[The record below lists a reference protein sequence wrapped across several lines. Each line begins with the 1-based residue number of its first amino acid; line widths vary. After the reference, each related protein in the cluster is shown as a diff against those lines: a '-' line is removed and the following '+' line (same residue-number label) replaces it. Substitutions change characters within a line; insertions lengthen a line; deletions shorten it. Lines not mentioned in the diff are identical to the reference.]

1 MSGHVLA
8 VGEALVDVVHR
19 PDGSSEEHPGGSLA
33 NVALTLGR
41 LGRDVR
47 LATWLGRDA
56 RGDDVRAWLARSRV
70 ALAPG
75 SDGAGRTSVA
85 QATLD
90 DTGAATY
97 EFDLE
102 WQVPAGAAATAETL
116 AVHTGSI
123 AAMLGPGDAGVRSLV
138 ESSRTTST
146 ITYDPNARPALMG
159 DAAAVRPRVEELV
172 ALADVVKV
180 SDEDLAWLAPGT
192 DPLDV
197 ARAWQRSGPAV
208 VVVTFGGEG
217 ATAVTATGEV
227 TVAAPRVDVVDTVGA
242 GDSFMGALLDWLWGA
257 DLLGADRR
265 EALRAIDR
273 AATARMLVRAVAV
286 AAVTVSRAGANP
298 PWPADLVGPDRVR
311 FAGPDREGVADPEK
325 TLGQVEETR

>member
-19 PDGSSEEHPGGSLA
+19 PDGTSAEHPGGSLA

-47 LATWLGRDA
+47 LATWLGADA
-56 RGDDVRAWLARSRV
+56 RGDAVRSWLGESHVEA
-70 ALAPG
+70 APG
-75 SDGAGRTSVA
+75 SDGAARTSVA

-90 DTGAATY
+90 ASGAATY

-102 WQVPAGAAATAETL
+102 WRVPAGVATDAGTL

-123 AAMLGPGDAGVRSLV
+123 AAVLEPGATDVRRLV
-138 ESSRTTST
+138 EAARATST

-159 DAAAVRPRVEELV
+159 DAADARPRIEELV

-180 SDEDLAWLAPGT
+180 SDEDLAWLVPGA
-192 DPLDV
+192 DPLDA
-197 ARAWQRSGPAV
+197 ARAWLRSGPAI
-208 VVVTFGGEG
+208 VVVTCGGSG
-217 ATAVTATGEV
+217 ATALTEAGEV
-227 TVAAPRVDVVDTVGA
+227 TVAAPAVDVVDTVGA

-257 DLLGADRR
+257 GLLGAARR
-265 EALRAIDR
+265 DALRGIDR
-273 AATARMLVRAVAV
+273 DATARMLTRAAAV

-298 PWPADLVGPDRVR
+298 PWPPDLPHPAHATGPATIPAPATR
-311 FAGPDREGVADPEK
+311 PS
-325 TLGQVEETR
+325 TEETA

>member
-1 MSGHVLA
+1 MPAHVLA

-19 PDGSSEEHPGGSLA
+19 PDGSSSEHPGGSLA

-47 LATWLGRDA
+47 LATWLGADE
-56 RGDDVRAWLARSRV
+56 RGERVREWLARSAV
-70 ALAPG
+70 TVAPG
-75 SDGAGRTSVA
+75 SDGAERTSVA

-90 DTGAATY
+90 ATGQATY

-102 WQVPAGAAATAETL
+102 WKVPAAASADVGTL

-123 AAMLGPGDAGVRSLV
+123 GAILAPGASDVRRLV
-138 ESSRTTST
+138 EEARATST
-146 ITYDPNARPALMG
+146 ITYDPNVRPALMG
-159 DAAAVRPRVEELV
+159 DAVHVRPRVEELV

-208 VVVTFGGEG
+208 VVVTFGGQG
-217 ATAVTATGEV
+217 ATAVTAAGEV
-227 TVAAPRVDVVDTVGA
+227 TVAAPPVDVVDTVGA
-242 GDSFMGALLDWLWGA
+242 GDSFMGGLLDSLWSA
-257 DLLGADRR
+257 DLLGARHR
-265 EALRAIDR
+265 SALHAIDR
-273 AATARMLVRAVAV
+273 AATARLLVRGVAI

-298 PWPADLVGPDRVR
+298 PWPEDLIGPDRVR
-311 FAGPDREGVADPEK
+311 IDGTADTKENA
-325 TLGQVEETR
+325 